1 VVVGILV
8 YVPSGRTCK
17 VHKKLMTFFR
27 IVFILLFIIGLINLL
42 KVGFEL
48 SSRAQVYACSEVGKG
63 DPVDVKRMCH
73 K

>member
-1 VVVGILV
+1 
-8 YVPSGRTCK
+8 
-17 VHKKLMTFFR
+17 MTFFR
-27 IVFILLFIIGLINLL
+27 VVFILLFIIGLINLL

-48 SSRAQVYACSEVGKG
+48 SSRAQVYACLEVGKG